1 MFMGFDEW
9 VIYVKMKKLG
19 KKRSMTSSWKGHI
32 LFMKY
37 LDGNRFMEQDE
48 GGKICVIKGKDE

>member
-1 MFMGFDEW
+1 MFMGFDEG

-19 KKRSMTSSWKGHI
+19 KARSMTSSWKGHI

-37 LDGNRFMEQDE
+37 LDGNIFIEQDD
-48 GGKICVIKGKDE
+48 GGKIGVIRGKDE